1 MKLHL
6 GCGKRDFGNGWHHI
20 DYVDYPHVVSND
32 VTNLSYDNDSC
43 DVIYASHL
51 LEYFDRQEVIEVLKE
66 WRRVLTVGGIL
77 RLAVP
82 NFEVLSKLYSE
93 RVITLDQVVGPLYGK
108 WNNPPIYH
116 KTTYDFDSLGKV
128 LKDCGFK
135 DVKKYDWRETE
146 HSEYDDHSQAYIP
159 HMDKDN
165 GVLISLNVEATK

>member
-6 GCGKRDFGNGWHHI
+6 GCGKRDFGDGWHHI

-32 VTNLSYDNDSC
+32 VTNLPYDNDSC

-108 WNNPPIYH
+108 WNDPPIYH
-116 KTTYDFDSLGKV
+116 KTTYDFDSLDKV

-146 HSEYDDHSQAYIP
+146 HSGYDDHSQAYIP